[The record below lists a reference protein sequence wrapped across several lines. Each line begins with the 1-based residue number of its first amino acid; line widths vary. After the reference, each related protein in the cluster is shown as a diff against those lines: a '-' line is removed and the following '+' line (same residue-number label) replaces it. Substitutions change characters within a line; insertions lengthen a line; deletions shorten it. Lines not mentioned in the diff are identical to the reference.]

1 MFVVSTKVAALV
13 ETEVNL
19 KGNPYT
25 SELAL
30 SPITSY
36 NNNLQSFIQLVNIAF
51 GQNRII
57 KEYKGKMLNG

>member
-1 MFVVSTKVAALV
+1 MFVISTIVAALV

-25 SELAL
+25 SELAS

-36 NNNLQSFIQLVNIAF
+36 NNNLQSVIQSVNIAF

-57 KEYKGKMLNG
+57 KEYIGKISNG